1 MWHWMMI
8 ACCWCFHW
16 WCWQP
21 VVDSVL
27 STMLS
32 WTECR
37 GQDVTL
43 ECHSEAFPKSINF
56 WVNNKGAMLV
66 SSKHHHHHHNNDKY
80 KDCETIFLTLLP
92 NFQIQNT
99 KQWVLTAG
107 TRSWTL
113 LPKLPSVLSAL
124 SLSYHYRA
132 ISVSIVAKSLQ
143 LSMCTGLHEVTHPQ
157 HHQRGLHGVSLRG
170 EKLSGRL
177 RWLYYPLW

>member
-1 MWHWMMI
+1 MTLDDDSFLLMFSLMMLLTVCCRQCCLELN
-8 ACCWCFHW
+8 AGARMVCCWYFHD
-16 WCWQP
+16 
-21 VVDSVL
+21 VNEDSL
-27 STMLS
+27 LFSLMFLTLLS

-92 NFQIQNT
+92 NLQIQNT

-113 LPKLPSVLSAL
+113 PPKLPSVLSAL
-124 SLSYHYRA
+124 SLS
-132 ISVSIVAKSLQ
+132 
-143 LSMCTGLHEVTHPQ
+143 
-157 HHQRGLHGVSLRG
+157 
-170 EKLSGRL
+170 
-177 RWLYYPLW
+177 